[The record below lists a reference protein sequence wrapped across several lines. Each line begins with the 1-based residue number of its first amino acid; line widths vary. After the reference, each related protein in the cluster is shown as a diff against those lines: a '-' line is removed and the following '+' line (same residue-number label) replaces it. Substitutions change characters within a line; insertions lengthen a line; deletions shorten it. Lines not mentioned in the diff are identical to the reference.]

1 MDLVEKLSEVECRYE
16 KITSEMSSPDVLADM
31 DEYRKLTRE
40 HAELQEIVDAYRYS
54 LDLERK
60 IKDAQTL
67 LDDPDLKKLAKA
79 EVEESSSE
87 LDAVKVKLTA
97 LLIPKDPLDEKNVIL
112 EIRAGTGGE
121 EAGLFAADLYRMYS
135 RYAEENGWRVEELS
149 SNTTGIGGIKEIV
162 SLIKGIKVYSRLKFE
177 SGIHRVQRVPT
188 TESGGRIHTSAV
200 TVAVLPEA
208 DDVDVDVRPE
218 DIRIDVFRAS
228 GAGGQHVNKTESA
241 VRLTH
246 IPSGIVVACQDEKSQ
261 HKNKLRAMKIL
272 NAKLFDHAQQEA
284 DDERSDARRT
294 LVGSGDRSGRIRT
307 YNYPQG
313 RVTDHRIN
321 LTLYRLPEIL
331 EGDLGPVVEALAT
344 HAQAEILSS
353 DKS

>member
-1 MDLVEKLSEVECRYE
+1 MDLVEKLSEVEERYE
-16 KITSEMSSPDVLADM
+16 KINCEMSDPDVLSDM
-31 DEYRKLTRE
+31 DQYKKLTRE
-40 HAELQEIVDAYRYS
+40 HAELQEIVDVYRVYIE
-54 LDLERK
+54 LEKK
-60 IKDAQTL
+60 IEGAKAL
-67 LDDPDLKKLAKA
+67 LNDPDLKDLAK
-79 EVEESSSE
+79 EELEGSSE
-87 LDAVKVKLTA
+87 ELEQVREKLTA

-135 RYAEENGWRVEELS
+135 RFAETKGWKVEELS

-162 SLIKGIKVYSRLKFE
+162 ALIKGNKVYSSMKFE

-208 DDVDVDVRPE
+208 DDVDVDVRTE
-218 DIRIDVFRAS
+218 DIRVDVFRAS

-272 NAKLFDHAQQEA
+272 KAKLFDHAQQEA
-284 DDERSDARRT
+284 DDERSDARRS

-307 YNYPQG
+307 YNFPQG

-331 EGDLGPVVEALAT
+331 EGDLDPVVEALAT
-344 HAQAEILSS
+344 HARAEMLSS
-353 DKS
+353 EKS